1 MNAIGNAMA
10 LGVALRDGQGCGRNV
25 RCVDRRGGKFL
36 GESDGDA
43 AGAGADVGDLEAFAS
58 EGLFA
63 AGAAFA
69 NGEAIEGD
77 FDDVFGFGAG
87 NQDVGC
93 YFKFEAP
100 EFLLAGEMLRRLA
113 VGTARNK
120 REVSLGNCAGDLLFG
135 MRVKPGAVAA
145 ENVEEQKLRGER
157 EGRDVRFAQ
166 LGEPLF
172 QRGANIDL
180 RFSGTHCGT
189 RRERIGKINAETRSS
204 QRDRK
209 STRLNSSHMSIS
221 YAVFCL

>member
-10 LGVALRDGQGCGRNV
+10 FGVALSDGQGCGRNV
-25 RCVDRRGGKFL
+25 GGPDCQGGKFV

-43 AGAGADVGDLEAFAS
+43 AGAGADVGDLESFAS
-58 EGLFA
+58 EGLCA
-63 AGAAFA
+63 AGPAFA
-69 NGEAIEGD
+69 NGEAVEGD

-100 EFLLAGEMLRRLA
+100 EFLFAGEMLRGFA
-113 VGTARNK
+113 VRAARNQG
-120 REVSLGNCAGDLLFG
+120 EVALGVRGGDLLFG
-135 MRVKPGAVAA
+135 MRVEPGAVAA

-166 LGEPLF
+166 LREPLF

-180 RFSGTHCGT
+180 RFALTHRCT
-189 RRERIGKINAETRSS
+189 REQTRSV
-204 QRDRK
+204 
-209 STRLNSSHMSIS
+209 STENTELTEKKR
-221 YAVFCL
+221 AWK

>member
-10 LGVALRDGQGCGRNV
+10 LGVALSDGQGCGRNV
-25 RCVDRRGGKFL
+25 GGVDRRGGKFL

-63 AGAAFA
+63 AGPAFA
-69 NGEAIEGD
+69 NGEAVEGD

-87 NQDVGC
+87 NQDVGR

-100 EFLLAGEMLRRLA
+100 EFLLAGEVLRRFA
-113 VGTARNK
+113 VGTSRNQG
-120 REVSLGNCAGDLLFG
+120 EVSLGICAGDLLFG
-135 MRVKPGAVAA
+135 MRVEPGTVAA

-157 EGRDVRFAQ
+157 EGGHKGIAQ
-166 LGEPLF
+166 LSEPLL

-189 RRERIGKINAETRSS
+189 RRERIGKINAETRRS
-204 QRDRK
+204 QRREEGRNK
-209 STRLNSSHMSIS
+209 K
-221 YAVFCL
+221 